1 MKKQKRGPFVK
12 SLLEAKEAFKSE
24 FHVYYEECHTWHTLG
39 KLIGG
44 QPAKRAAQMLSF
56 GLEICET
63 SYQKAELLLG
73 VAENDAAERVLII
86 ARPDLHNYALKTQQ
100 IRYFKKKKPF
110 VLRCMI
116 MCNANPFGVN
126 GMTYDWNWSPENHKE
141 LIYPFAVKD
150 AIFTFL
156 LVAARGGLCDRNL
169 RYRIIRHIV
178 RADFLLKKG
187 LYEGAIPEQIEE
199 SIYLDRAV
207 GDVKKEPTED
217 ETLRQN
223 LSLGHYPHKANL
235 STFVMGLRDKGELES
250 FVTRYLDSIRVTEW
264 VEYFERFLGQDYV
277 KVLRILYRKVNW
289 DVLVKKNVVYMSDQL
304 CALRL
309 QAGWKVFIPLIVSA
323 DPITGSWLSLLVR
336 WRPEVH
342 TEFSAPFKVEVKAL
356 LLSLMRVAPQ
366 IYERNRLRIIR
377 ALGVCH
383 YFSFYSYDI
392 ARQHTKGLL
401 LKECAELNFRKPK
414 KSMTNAQIL
423 ELLVQARVL
432 SFK

>member
-24 FHVYYEECHTWHTLG
+24 FHVYYEECRTWHTLG

-44 QPAKRAAQMLSF
+44 QPAKRAAQMVSF

-63 SYQKAELLLG
+63 SYQKAEFLLG
-73 VAENDAAERVLII
+73 FAENDTAECALNI
-86 ARPDLHNYALKTQQ
+86 ARPDLHNYILKARQ
-100 IRYFKKKKPF
+100 IRYFKNKPF

-187 LYEGAIPEQIEE
+187 LYEGATPEQIEE
-199 SIYLDRAV
+199 SIYLDQVV

-223 LSLGHYPHKANL
+223 LSLGCYPNGVNI
-235 STFVMGLRDKGELES
+235 SSFVMSLRDKGELES
-250 FVTRYLDSIRVTEW
+250 FATRYLDSIRVTEW

-289 DVLVKKNVVYMSDQL
+289 DVIVKKNVIYMSDQL

-309 QAGWKVFIPLIVSA
+309 QAGWKVYIPPIVSA

-336 WRPEVH
+336 WQPEVH

-356 LLSLMRVAPQ
+356 LLSLRRVAPQ
-366 IYERNRLRIIR
+366 IYEQNRLRIIW

-383 YFSFYSYDI
+383 FFSFYSYDI
-392 ARQHTKGLL
+392 VRQHTKEML

-414 KSMTNAQIL
+414 KSMSNAQIL